1 MKSLLSICLSL
12 ALLLGAGCSKFVA
25 YTGPEVTRV
34 EVSKSTRSMTLWHH
48 DAILEIYEVELGF
61 EPLGHKSAEGDGR
74 TPEGDYI
81 VDRRNPN
88 SEFYLSIGIDYPNA
102 ADR

>member
-34 EVSKSTRSMTLWHH
+34 ESQQIDPQH
-48 DAILEIYEVELGF
+48 DALA
-61 EPLGHKSAEGDGR
+61 P
-74 TPEGDYI
+74 
-81 VDRRNPN
+81 
-88 SEFYLSIGIDYPNA
+88 
-102 ADR
+102 